1 MMRDFPD
8 VGSMVAD
15 KAIDLRG
22 EEGGYTL
29 MGVMVFSF
37 VIILAGMA
45 FFTMSSWET
54 RGAIYRQESSEA
66 FNLADAAIERA
77 RARFLADRAWR
88 DGWTDIAL
96 GNGNYSLSARDTVY
110 AGLTDAVHLLATG
123 TVGRATRNIEVF
135 AQVPP
140 TVFGLAAHVAGDAD
154 VNGDICVNGSLHVV
168 GDPDFG
174 AHDVHLHCG
183 DLTEDFPLS
192 PPPIYTDP
200 AHFAGA
206 TYYYVKGTKIGSD
219 YQARIYD
226 AAGTDI
232 TFAME
237 DSLVG
242 VTSYNAGSQTFTFDF
257 DSDGEIEHYFNETT
271 GIFSRGGG
279 TGVVVNFGEAA
290 AISPPG
296 VNGISNVILD
306 GTHSYLTA
314 TIINTRFTGVTVD
327 QRDDPAYWIGGD
339 TYLKQITVEP
349 TLGVALIVSDFMDNG
364 GADVNLG
371 TATQPAWAYVTNDLD
386 SANANF
392 VLTGAITVLGDW
404 DSNGH
409 ITINYDTGFLDDIPD
424 YLFETWPDNVSGTL
438 KILSWRE
445 F

>member
-1 MMRDFPD
+1 MLMHRVPRPP
-8 VGSMVAD
+8 GSG
-15 KAIDLRG
+15 RC
-22 EEGGYTL
+22 
-29 MGVMVFSF
+29 
-37 VIILAGMA
+37 
-45 FFTMSSWET
+45 
-54 RGAIYRQESSEA
+54 
-66 FNLADAAIERA
+66 
-77 RARFLADRAWR
+77 
-88 DGWTDIAL
+88 
-96 GNGNYSLSARDTVY
+96 
-110 AGLTDAVHLLATG
+110 

-242 VTSYNAGSQTFTFDF
+242 VTSYNAGSQTFAFDF
-257 DSDGEIEHYFNETT
+257 DSDGEVEHYFNETT

-306 GTHSYLTA
+306 GKVRRSCIVPWKTVPENADILT
-314 TIINTRFTGVTVD
+314 IEGI
-327 QRDDPAYWIGGD
+327 
-339 TYLKQITVEP
+339 
-349 TLGVALIVSDFMDNG
+349 
-364 GADVNLG
+364 
-371 TATQPAWAYVTNDLD
+371 
-386 SANANF
+386 
-392 VLTGAITVLGDW
+392 
-404 DSNGH
+404 
-409 ITINYDTGFLDDIPD
+409 
-424 YLFETWPDNVSGTL
+424 GTL
-438 KILSWRE
+438 SNPVVAAE
-445 F
+445 